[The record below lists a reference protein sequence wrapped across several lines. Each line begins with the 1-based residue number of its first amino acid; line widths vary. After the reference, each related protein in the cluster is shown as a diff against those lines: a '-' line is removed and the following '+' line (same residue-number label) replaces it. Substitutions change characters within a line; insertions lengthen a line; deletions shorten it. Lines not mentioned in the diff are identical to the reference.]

1 MLFRQKLAFF
11 VLGCVFVIV
20 GQVVTG
26 VVVPSATAQGGL
38 QDAEFNEVTVRSLVV
53 VDALGDAKVSLHTRL
68 GGGRVKIQGSRPKF
82 TMQNHRGRD
91 LVEFG
96 RNDEDFGGY
105 ISVYD
110 DDGNHRAQMSVSP
123 YGGFVSA
130 FGKSDG
136 IANIQINQYGNG
148 AVGTWDKNGYKQ

>member
-53 VDALGDAKVSLHTRL
+53 ADALGDAKVSLYT
-68 GGGRVKIQGSRPKF
+68 GRWRF
-82 TMQNHRGRD
+82 R
-91 LVEFG
+91 
-96 RNDEDFGGY
+96 
-105 ISVYD
+105 
-110 DDGNHRAQMSVSP
+110 
-123 YGGFVSA
+123 
-130 FGKSDG
+130 
-136 IANIQINQYGNG
+136 
-148 AVGTWDKNGYKQ
+148 